1 MFLFQDDQGFGNN
14 WVWMIRGVQNVRKL
28 CCSEFSS
35 DERYGLVG
43 LAGVSIKLVL
53 MEIESDNMMVGVG
66 TTIHCIVMR
75 VN

>member
-1 MFLFQDDQGFGNN
+1 MFLFQDDQGFRDG
-14 WVWMIRGVQNVRKL
+14 WVWLIRGVQTVRKL
-28 CCSEFSS
+28 CRSEFSS
-35 DERYGLVG
+35 DERYELVG
-43 LAGVSIKLVL
+43 LAGVAIKLVL